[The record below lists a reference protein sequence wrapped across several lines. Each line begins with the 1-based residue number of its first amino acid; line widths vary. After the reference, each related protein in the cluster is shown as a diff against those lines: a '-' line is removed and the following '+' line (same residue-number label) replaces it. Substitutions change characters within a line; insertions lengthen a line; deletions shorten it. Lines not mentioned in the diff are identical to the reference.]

1 MVSQFE
7 ELIFLDDEY
16 KGGTAIPLVCTEAG
30 VCKFSL
36 CIEAEDMIKNLKAPI
51 GIISVVGKIKSG
63 KSYLLNKLI
72 LNLAEGGFSVG
83 SSVDPC
89 TKGLWIWS
97 RPLRRLLPC
106 GQVINILV
114 IDTQGLGSAEGN
126 VEQDLNLFALTALL
140 SSYMIYNSFGHI
152 DEGSIANLSLVA
164 ELAKIIQIRSCKDD
178 EHRIITASA
187 ETPFFMYVCI
197 SSYLFMRLLPQLRCS
212 YFHLCFQRRFDA
224 HDLR

>member
-1 MVSQFE
+1 MTSLFDE
-7 ELIFLDDEY
+7 PLLLDDEY
-16 KGGTAIPLVCTEAG
+16 KGGTAIPLVCIEAG
-30 VCKFSL
+30 VCRFKL
-36 CIEAEDMIKNLKAPI
+36 CSEAEDMIKDLKAPI

-72 LNLAEGGFSVG
+72 LDLADGGFSVG
-83 SSVDPC
+83 SNVDPC

-106 GQVINILV
+106 GRIFNILV

-164 ELAKIIQIRSCKDD
+164 ELANIIQIRSCNDD
-178 EHRIITASA
+178 ERRLITASA
-187 ETPFFMYVCI
+187 ETPFFMYVSMSC
-197 SSYLFMRLLPQLRCS
+197 SLPPRFYFSCNRL
-212 YFHLCFQRRFDA
+212 Y
-224 HDLR
+224 